1 MLYTK
6 INSKWIKGLKV
17 RPKIINLL
25 EENIGSKLFDI
36 TLSNIVLDMSPLAKT
51 TKEKINKQGYIKLK
65 SFFKSEGNHQ
75 QNEKTTY

>member
-1 MLYTK
+1 MKLDYSFTTYTK

-51 TKEKINKQGYIKLK
+51 TKEKINK
-65 SFFKSEGNHQ
+65 
-75 QNEKTTY
+75 